1 MGSGL
6 HFSLLAKIGE
16 KCTPDPIAEDWH
28 RVGLTPSCLTPFSL
42 LESIQMASLG
52 QWLREKREARSISL
66 EEIASA
72 TKIVPRY
79 LDALESDHL
88 DAMPGGFFVK
98 GIIRTYAQAVGLDPE
113 EVLGRYKAAGLLSAG
128 PEHGRNIVAKPA
140 EVMPPQIE
148 PAPPAVVPELPAE
161 PIVPAEP
168 APVPVRKAEPA
179 LLFEEASKPEEPSGA
194 RKRVLVWTWR
204 GLAVLAI
211 GCAAFFVLRPTLSRP
226 RPSQPQHST
235 VVGPSVLPPAQKI
248 EPGTAP
254 TSVPESEAASQP
266 AAQTA
271 SRLALEPAPKPQAPP
286 VAGEVWKGVTI
297 EIVFQADTW
306 IQVYA
311 DGNLKING
319 LFPAGATVRAQAD
332 EKMLI
337 HTGNA
342 GGFTFRL
349 NGQPA
354 KSLGRSGQV
363 LTDIKITPE
372 NLKDFLEAPSSG
384 LPMS

>member
-1 MGSGL
+1 
-6 HFSLLAKIGE
+6 
-16 KCTPDPIAEDWH
+16 
-28 RVGLTPSCLTPFSL
+28 
-42 LESIQMASLG
+42 MASLG
-52 QWLREKREARSISL
+52 QWLREEREARSISL

-79 LDALESDHL
+79 LEALENDRL
-88 DAMPGGFFVK
+88 DVMPGGFFIK
-98 GIIRTYAQAVGLDPE
+98 GIIRTYAHAVGLDPE

-140 EVMPPQIE
+140 EVTPPQIE
-148 PAPPAVVPELPAE
+148 PAPPAVVPEAPAE
-161 PIVPAEP
+161 PIVISEP
-168 APVPVRKAEPA
+168 APAPVRKAEPA

-194 RKRVLVWTWR
+194 RRRFLAWTWR
-204 GLAVLAI
+204 GLAVLAV
-211 GCAAFFVLRPTLSRP
+211 GCAVFFVLRSTLSRS
-226 RPSQPQHST
+226 RPPQPQPST
-235 VVGPSVLPPAQKI
+235 VVGQSVLPPAQKAGPAPP
-248 EPGTAP
+248 PGTAP
-254 TSVPESEAASQP
+254 TSVPASEAASQ
-266 AAQTA
+266 
-271 SRLALEPAPKPQAPP
+271 PAPKPQAPP

-306 IQVYA
+306 IQVYT
-311 DGNLKING
+311 DGDLKING
-319 LFPAGATVRAQAD
+319 LFPAGATARAQAD
-332 EKMLI
+332 EKVLI

-372 NLKDFLEAPSSG
+372 NLKDFLEGPSPG
-384 LPMS
+384 LPAG